1 VSKKRSRIPPY
12 AKLAL
17 RPRRRAAPQCT
28 RCTCTQEEEE
38 RKLKT
43 KAKIPRWAKKKHKAE
58 ESRGGKEA
66 PRRVTGH
73 CEQRRPR
80 SARQERRGSRSGCR
94 GPAFPAFSL
103 VALLARAS
111 IVATTIVPVSL
122 QIWTPRPTGGVRLWP
137 CRARS
142 VAARDRIGRFV
153 HACRFEEHFAVGGR
167 KAARGFVRRW
177 CGRRWRRRCPGRK

>member
-1 VSKKRSRIPPY
+1 MSKQSSRTPPH

-17 RPRRRAAPQCT
+17 GPRRRVRGPRRNA
-28 RCTCTQEEEE
+28 QEEKE

-43 KAKIPRWAKKKHKAE
+43 KAKIPRRVKKKKTRQRGV
-58 ESRGGKEA
+58 SRGEEGTAK
-66 PRRVTGH
+66 GH

-80 SARQERRGSRSGCR
+80 SARQQRRGSRSGCR

-122 QIWTPRPTGGVRLWP
+122 QIWIWTPRPTGHVRLWP

-142 VAARDRIGRFV
+142 VAAREGIGRFV

-167 KAARGFVRRW
+167 KAARGLVRRW

>member
-1 VSKKRSRIPPY
+1 MRTAPH
-12 AKLAL
+12 AKLAF
-17 RPRRRAAPQCT
+17 RPRRRVRGPRLNA
-28 RCTCTQEEEE
+28 REEEE

-43 KAKIPRWAKKKHKAE
+43 KAKIPRRVKKNTRQRSLE
-58 ESRGGKEA
+58 GREA
-66 PRRVTGH
+66 PRRVTVNSGG
-73 CEQRRPR
+73 PR
-80 SARQERRGSRSGCR
+80 SARQQRRGSRSGCR

-122 QIWTPRPTGGVRLWP
+122 QIWIWAPRPTGHVRLWP

-142 VAARDRIGRFV
+142 VATREGIGRFI

-167 KAARGFVRRW
+167 KAARGLVRRW